1 MKKIAHWMPA
11 IFCGFLCLVALN
23 ASVGAKDSEWWR
35 TAFFA
40 FLPMCFFFVGNVT
53 FQMHRE
59 LRELRQ
65 RLKESETDAGEKTA

>member
-1 MKKIAHWMPA
+1 MKKIAHWLPA
-11 IFCGFLCLVALN
+11 IFCGFLSLIALN
-23 ASVGAKDSEWWR
+23 ASIDAKGSEWWR
-35 TAFFA
+35 PAFFS

-65 RLKESETDAGEKTA
+65 RLASVAPDSGKKSA